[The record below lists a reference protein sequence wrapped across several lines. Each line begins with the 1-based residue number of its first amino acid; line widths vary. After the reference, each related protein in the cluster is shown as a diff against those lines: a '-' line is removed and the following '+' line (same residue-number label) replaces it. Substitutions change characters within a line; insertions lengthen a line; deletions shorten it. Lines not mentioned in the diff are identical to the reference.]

1 MKIGELA
8 ARSGL
13 TAHTLRYYERI
24 GLLPYADR
32 NRSSHRDYD
41 ASILTW
47 IGFLTRLKTTGMPI
61 REMVRYAALR
71 NDGPATETERREM
84 LERHRTRVRAHLA
97 ELQESLLVLDAKI
110 AGYAG
115 ADERM
120 QAHDTE
126 PSLRRK
132 PAGARTTGAR

>member
-84 LERHRTRVRAHLA
+84 LERHRARVRAHVD

-110 AGYAG
+110 SGYAG

>member
-84 LERHRTRVRAHLA
+84 LERHRARVRAHLA